1 MKTVFTFVLG
11 NALGVASEAA
21 WRARLRR
28 TGGDEHEQIRTMVAQ
43 ATEIAMRFPRLR
55 AHNAAQEDDSASP
68 APDHELEFG
77 LRTILTGLQA
87 ELGTRPS

>member
-28 TGGDEHEQIRTMVAQ
+28 TGGDEQEQIRTMVAQ

-55 AHNAAQEDDSASP
+55 AHSTAQEDDAPSP
-68 APDHELEFG
+68 ASDQELEFG

-87 ELGTRPS
+87 ELGARPS